1 MSVTLEYTAGIDDQ
15 ILDAKFAEFAIT
27 KSKLLVAELIGELN
41 VNSELWGYIMDDV
54 IVTKELLSQMLLNWF
69 RRVLK
74 HQLLMSYGHIY
85 YILVYKLQK

>member
-41 VNSELWGYIMDDV
+41 VNSELWGFIMADE
-54 IVTKELLSQMLLNWF
+54 IVTKEDFDPNVVRLVQAGLKAPIINELWTYLLYSRL
-69 RRVLK
+69 
-74 HQLLMSYGHIY
+74 
-85 YILVYKLQK
+85 